1 MSRAPLVLE
10 FALLFVVLP
19 IAFRLLPMRLSPL
32 PPLWVAAAYCY
43 FVLRSNGYDRNALWN
58 AAPVQSQLPGILAGF
73 AIAAIA
79 VTAFV
84 YWQFPDQLFG
94 FVKSHPVFWMIVM
107 VAYPVLS
114 VYPQAIIY
122 RAFVFERYRSLF
134 PGTCLMIVVSAA
146 VFSFSHI
153 IFRSPWSVVLT
164 FAAGLLFAWR
174 FSATNSLLVSAIEH
188 ALYGCY
194 MFTVGLGGLFY
205 HGAGRAFVQR

>member
-1 MSRAPLVLE
+1 VLE
-10 FALLFVVLP
+10 FVLLFVALP
-19 IAFRLLPMRLSPL
+19 IVFRLLPVRLSPL
-32 PPLWVAAAYCY
+32 PPLWVAAIYCY

-58 AAPVQSQLPGILAGF
+58 PVPLHAQLLSVLAGF
-73 AIAAIA
+73 ALTAVV

-84 YWQFPDQLFG
+84 WWRFPELLFG
-94 FVKSHPVFWMIVM
+94 FVRSHPLFWVIVM

-114 VYPQAIIY
+114 VYPQGVIY
-122 RAFVFERYRSLF
+122 RAFVFERYRGLF
-134 PGTCLMIVVSAA
+134 PGTLLMIVVSAS

-153 IFRSPWSVVLT
+153 IFRSPWSVLLT

-174 FSATNSLLVSAIEH
+174 FAVTDSLLVSAIEH

-205 HGAGRAFVQR
+205 HGAGRTFVQR